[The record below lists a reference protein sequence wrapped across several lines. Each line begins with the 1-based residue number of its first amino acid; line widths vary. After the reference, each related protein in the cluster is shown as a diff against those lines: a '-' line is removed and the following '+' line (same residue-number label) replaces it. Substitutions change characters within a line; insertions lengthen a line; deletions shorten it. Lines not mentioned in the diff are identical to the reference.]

1 MKKFTS
7 EDWEYVADTPEEFEE
22 ALKNAISDNER
33 TFFKKFRHKILTETA
48 ASNDVLMHEDDN
60 EDGLYILRVG
70 TDDVLIGRNLT
81 KPGEKTT
88 PAEYAGIFLALEQD
102 IFRYTGRHETLLEW
116 LRRRDYKGIRY
127 DRNNDYN

>member
-1 MKKFTS
+1 MKTYDN
-7 EDWEYVADTPEEFEE
+7 EAWDYLADTPEEFRH
-22 ALKNAISDNER
+22 AIKQSVSANER
-33 TFFKKFRHKILTETA
+33 TFFEKFRHKVLTETA

-70 TDDVLIGRNLT
+70 TDDVLIGSNLLKSGK
-81 KPGEKTT
+81 KPV
-88 PAEYAGIFLALEQD
+88 PCEYAGIFLALEQD
-102 IFRYTGRHETLLEW
+102 IYAYTGRHETLLEW

>member
-1 MKKFTS
+1 MKKYTS
-7 EDWEYVADTPEEFEE
+7 EDWEYLADTPEEFEQ
-22 ALKNAISDNER
+22 ALKNAVSDNEC
-33 TFFKKFRHKILTETA
+33 TFFEKFRYKILNETA

-81 KPGEKTT
+81 NPGEETT
-88 PAEYAGIFLALEQD
+88 PEEYAGIFLALEQD
-102 IFRYTGRHETLLEW
+102 ISQYTGRHETLLEW